1 MLSMSSPHVL
11 PPDAGADE
19 NSCVLVVGG
28 SSIHTGSKGARRAPL
43 LPMNTLPQQL
53 QAQPPSLLGAPPAA
67 SSESNRVEHESAPP
81 PKGSNMDGKRKAP
94 PTNPSA
100 TASAAAASSS
110 TPARTKL
117 RRVVADAPNTQRGV
131 TLTLKLQDK
140 LTAAE
145 LKSVRQDFGLS
156 VGGNKRHG
164 AALVVGALNQH
175 ERHVDPE
182 AALESLMKRPKP
194 SAAEKTEEKRRAS
207 AIAGDAEEIEETIA
221 ASTPLERVRDGG
233 SLPASDLLDLLHAA
247 ASGELTPRVAGGA
260 APRTDKRHGLS
271 DDGVSPAT
279 QYVAR
284 LLAWDSGRPQ
294 AAEPPSQVPATQLP
308 DAMPTIR
315 ITHLSDA
322 ERQQRK
328 DVFLAKARDDATSGP
343 SLSSRPRLEALLR
356 RSAANAV
363 DWLAEKMPP
372 SYAAELM
379 HVDENGRGRERVRE
393 LMSPIHFLR
402 DYVRD
407 DDVQFFGE
415 LGLSQDKSD
424 ILLSIIVSKL
434 MLKTFATNIFVPRP
448 LVR

>member
-67 SSESNRVEHESAPP
+67 SSER
-81 PKGSNMDGKRKAP
+81 
-94 PTNPSA
+94 NPSA

-145 LKSVRQDFGLS
+145 LKSVRQDVGLS

-194 SAAEKTEEKRRAS
+194 DTMSVGDTDGTWRRVKR
-207 AIAGDAEEIEETIA
+207 
-221 ASTPLERVRDGG
+221 
-233 SLPASDLLDLLHAA
+233 LH
-247 ASGELTPRVAGGA
+247 TF
-260 APRTDKRHGLS
+260 DF
-271 DDGVSPAT
+271 
-279 QYVAR
+279 
-284 LLAWDSGRPQ
+284 
-294 AAEPPSQVPATQLP
+294 EPLP
-308 DAMPTIR
+308 D
-315 ITHLSDA
+315 
-322 ERQQRK
+322 
-328 DVFLAKARDDATSGP
+328 
-343 SLSSRPRLEALLR
+343 
-356 RSAANAV
+356 
-363 DWLAEKMPP
+363 
-372 SYAAELM
+372 
-379 HVDENGRGRERVRE
+379 
-393 LMSPIHFLR
+393 
-402 DYVRD
+402 
-407 DDVQFFGE
+407 
-415 LGLSQDKSD
+415 
-424 ILLSIIVSKL
+424 SKV
-434 MLKTFATNIFVPRP
+434 K
-448 LVR
+448 